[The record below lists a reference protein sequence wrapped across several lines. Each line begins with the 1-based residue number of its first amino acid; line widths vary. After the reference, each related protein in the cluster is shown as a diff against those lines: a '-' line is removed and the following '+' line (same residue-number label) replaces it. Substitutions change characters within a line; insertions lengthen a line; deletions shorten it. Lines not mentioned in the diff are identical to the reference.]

1 MVDPRNTSR
10 LQWLE
15 ALDIKAEPSHVRKS
29 SIICTLGPKTQTVEM
44 ITELRKAGM
53 NIARMNFSHGSHEFH
68 GKTIANVR
76 RSEEV
81 VKGRPVAI
89 ALDTKGPEIR
99 TGNTKDGSD
108 VPFKAGHEM
117 T

>member
-15 ALDIKAEPSHVRKS
+15 ALDIKAAPSHVRKS

-53 NIARMNFSHGSHEFH
+53 NIARMNFSHGSH
-68 GKTIANVR
+68 
-76 RSEEV
+76 
-81 VKGRPVAI
+81 
-89 ALDTKGPEIR
+89 
-99 TGNTKDGSD
+99 
-108 VPFKAGHEM
+108 
-117 T
+117 